1 MLQDLMKDVLGENFS
16 KKAKKFAFK
25 DIAASNLPILN
36 EFAVLKHESL
46 ETSQTDDRLRQPV
59 FGTPGAYRRGLSF
72 NPEIE

>member
-1 MLQDLMKDVLGENFS
+1 MLQDLIKDVLGENFS

-46 ETSQTDDRLRQPV
+46 ETNQTVDPMRQPV
-59 FGTPGAYRRGLSF
+59 FGMPGAYRRGLSIH
-72 NPEIE
+72 PEME